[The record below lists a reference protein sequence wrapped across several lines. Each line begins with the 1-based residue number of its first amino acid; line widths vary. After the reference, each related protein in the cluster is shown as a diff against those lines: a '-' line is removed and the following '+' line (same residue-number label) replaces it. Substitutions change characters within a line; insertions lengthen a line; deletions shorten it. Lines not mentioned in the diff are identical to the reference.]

1 MNEGY
6 YNTYT
11 ISDSDVSIIADDS
24 PTNETSCKDNDCLS
38 ASDEPEFFQQVIQRV
53 RFKFNEFCTAI
64 TDVKLLLIICLFLA
78 KTKKIVISKSSSY
91 SSKRPCTRRC
101 PD

>member
-11 ISDSDVSIIADDS
+11 ISDSDISIADDS
-24 PTNETSCKDNDCLS
+24 PKNEISCKDNDCVS
-38 ASDEPEFFQQVIQRV
+38 TSEEPEFFQQVIQRV
-53 RFKFNEFCTAI
+53 RFEFNEFFTTIAN
-64 TDVKLLLIICLFLA
+64 VKLLLIMCLFLA
-78 KTKKIVISKSSSY
+78 KTKKIVISKNSY
-91 SSKRPCTRRC
+91 TSKRPCTGRC

>member
-11 ISDSDVSIIADDS
+11 ISDSDISIIADDS
-24 PTNETSCKDNDCLS
+24 PINETPCKDNDCLS

-53 RFKFNEFCTAI
+53 RFEFNEFCTKIAY
-64 TDVKLLLIICLFLA
+64 VKLLLMCFFLA
-78 KTKKIVISKSSSY
+78 KTKKIVISKNSY
-91 SSKRPCTRRC
+91 SSKRPCTGSC